1 MNYDKHV
8 WIAESFF
15 NETEVKEILAVAS
28 KLEWHGGRVGGNSFD
43 PDGEELQGGAEVSD
57 IRMSQVKWMEE
68 HHLPQKFHEK
78 LATAIQYASVENH
91 WLWEFSHFEN
101 FQFTNYTNRPHL
113 GGGDFYTWHTDSGPV
128 GNIHCEKTGMVRKLS
143 ITIQLS
149 DPDDYEGGRFEWLE
163 PGGSFD
169 NLRSIDNT
177 IYLDNIKQS
186 APFSAK
192 TKGSIIVFP
201 SDVHHQVTPV
211 TRGTRESLVGWLL
224 GYPFK

>member
-8 WIAESFF
+8 WIAEAFF
-15 NETEVKEILAVAS
+15 NETEVKEILASAS

-43 PDGEELQGGAEVSD
+43 PDGEELEGGAEVSD
-57 IRMSQVKWMEE
+57 IRMSQVKWMEDQ
-68 HHLPQKFHEK
+68 HLSQKFHEK
-78 LATAIQYASVENH
+78 LAAAIKLASVENH

-113 GGGDFYTWHTDSGPV
+113 GGGDFYTWHTDSSPV
-128 GNIHCEKTGMVRKLS
+128 GTIHDENHGMIRKLS
-143 ITIQLS
+143 VTIQLS

-163 PGGSFD
+163 PGGAFD

-177 IYLDNIKQS
+177 IYLDNIRQS

-211 TRGTRESLVGWLL
+211 TRGTRESLVGWLM